1 MKSLRLKVALWFAC
15 SVVAVLGVFVGVT
28 YLHLRHEL
36 RMEKWERSDPKHSD
50 WTLHG
55 SYSES
60 EVDDI
65 VQELGRLA
73 LIYAMP
79 VAILSLAIGYSL
91 ARRSFAPVAA
101 LNSQLQA
108 IGAQSLKQRVSLNN
122 ADQEFEAIQANINAL
137 LGRLE
142 NSFSQLTEFSGQV
155 AHELRTPLTLLRLKV
170 EDAAGRIEP
179 ELAESLQEE
188 LGRLTDYVDQ
198 CLLLAT
204 AEQGRLIMKP
214 EPIQLRRFLDDLL
227 ETYQLWA
234 GQQNRTVSFVGGEE
248 VSASC
253 DPRYLRHIFHN
264 LLTNAV
270 KHGTGPILVT
280 LAKNGTTAICRIENA
295 VSSSTGESS
304 GNGLGLRIVRAL
316 APHLGCSVTTKIHA
330 GMHIAEI
337 QWQRTE

>member
-28 YLHLRHEL
+28 HLHLRHEL
-36 RMEKWERSDPKHSD
+36 RVEKWERANREHQN

-55 SYSES
+55 SYSEA

-65 VQELGRLA
+65 VQELGHLA
-73 LIYAMP
+73 LIYALP
-79 VAILSLAIGYSL
+79 VALLSLAIGYFL

-122 ADQEFEAIQANINAL
+122 ADREFEAIQANINAL

-188 LGRLTDYVDQ
+188 LGRLTDYIDQ

-204 AEQGRLIMKP
+204 AEQGRLIVKT
-214 EPIQLRRFLDDLL
+214 ESIQLRSFLEDLL
-227 ETYQLWA
+227 ETYRLWA
-234 GQQNRTVSFVGGEE
+234 GQQNRTVSFIASEE
-248 VSASC
+248 ISAIC
-253 DPRYLRHIFHN
+253 DPRYLRHICHN
-264 LLTNAV
+264 LLANAV
-270 KHGTGPILVT
+270 KHGTGPIQVT
-280 LAKNGTTAICRIENA
+280 LTKKDTTIICRIENQVTTA
-295 VSSSTGESS
+295 SNESS
-304 GNGLGLRIVRAL
+304 GTRLGLRIVHAL
-316 APHLGCSVTTKIHA
+316 APHLKCHVSTRIHA
-330 GMHIAEI
+330 GIHIAEI
-337 QWQRTE
+337 QWQQTL